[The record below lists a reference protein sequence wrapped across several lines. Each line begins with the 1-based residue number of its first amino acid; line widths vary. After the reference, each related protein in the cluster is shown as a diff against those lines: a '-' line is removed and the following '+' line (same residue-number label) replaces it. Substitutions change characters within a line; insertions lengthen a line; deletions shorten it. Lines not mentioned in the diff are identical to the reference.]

1 MKQFYISEACS
12 NNQQNLCLPM
22 KQISDASVRE
32 QSAKGSC
39 NSHEEPYTM
48 NFSQDESMS
57 YTQMLL
63 GHERTPDYYNDFIQ
77 GPMGAETSCD
87 KHSKEKPNNMAPE
100 LHDSDDDIEEAAP
113 HYDIFGEDLPNARTY
128 KFFNEYA
135 SICGF
140 SIAKAG
146 NYHGRKGGNT
156 GHTRVTFVCNRAGK
170 PETKF
175 LRSHKSM
182 TEDGQLFIR
191 AFASVKLPPRKIM
204 SILSYLRGGDIP
216 YTKKHVS
223 NVQTAIRNECK
234 LNDMTQVL
242 DYFRKRKEDD
252 PRFYYN
258 FKLGE
263 GNKVLSLFW
272 SDGNSRRMYE
282 LYGDCVS
289 FDTTYKTNR
298 YNLPF
303 ASFVGVTGH
312 GHTCLFAC
320 AIIQNETAECFT
332 WLFQEFL
339 HCMGNKSPKTI
350 ITEQCVSMATSIPQ
364 VFPKTVHRNCF
375 FHIRKKCDEKCG
387 RSFATKGKN
396 RAKFV
401 PVYFK
406 KDFFPFLH
414 STARS
419 EGTNSVFKDN
429 VGSTYSVI
437 SFLGEYERI
446 TKEIEEK
453 EREQDSITR
462 TTTPDYWVKSE
473 IEYQAGR
480 IYEVYKTRMLA
491 EKDFRS
497 RRFVVLVNLPT
508 EDFSCICCKFQKD
521 GILCSHILRVLVNLN
536 ISELP
541 AKYFIER
548 WKPQDRKVVRDKQ
561 YNVPLELTEKNRHL
575 MFTLLTKRLVD
586 IASEGS
592 RDNERYLLVVK
603 EAIQIEAKLD
613 AISAAQEEA
622 DKQKNN
628 GNQTENVRPDV
639 VDDGFGAT
647 FENPDVAKPRGR
659 PTVTGRQKTLVEEFR
674 SKQRITCSHC
684 GSHAHNIAAPNSSK
698 KRQNTGKSKMQESPL
713 VL

>member
-1 MKQFYISEACS
+1 
-12 NNQQNLCLPM
+12 
-22 KQISDASVRE
+22 
-32 QSAKGSC
+32 
-39 NSHEEPYTM
+39 
-48 NFSQDESMS
+48 
-57 YTQMLL
+57 
-63 GHERTPDYYNDFIQ
+63 
-77 GPMGAETSCD
+77 
-87 KHSKEKPNNMAPE
+87 
-100 LHDSDDDIEEAAP
+100 
-113 HYDIFGEDLPNARTY
+113 
-128 KFFNEYA
+128 
-135 SICGF
+135 
-140 SIAKAG
+140 
-146 NYHGRKGGNT
+146 
-156 GHTRVTFVCNRAGK
+156 
-170 PETKF
+170 
-175 LRSHKSM
+175 
-182 TEDGQLFIR
+182 
-191 AFASVKLPPRKIM
+191 
-204 SILSYLRGGDIP
+204 
-216 YTKKHVS
+216 
-223 NVQTAIRNECK
+223 
-234 LNDMTQVL
+234 
-242 DYFRKRKEDD
+242 
-252 PRFYYN
+252 
-258 FKLGE
+258 
-263 GNKVLSLFW
+263 
-272 SDGNSRRMYE
+272 
-282 LYGDCVS
+282 
-289 FDTTYKTNR
+289 
-298 YNLPF
+298 
-303 ASFVGVTGH
+303 
-312 GHTCLFAC
+312 
-320 AIIQNETAECFT
+320 
-332 WLFQEFL
+332 
-339 HCMGNKSPKTI
+339 
-350 ITEQCVSMATSIPQ
+350 

-387 RSFATKGKN
+387 RSFATKANLHAEVSDILCNSLTIEEFEYLWQDMVQKYDVGHTKYFNVMWKN

-437 SFLGEYERI
+437 SFLGEYQRI
-446 TKEIEEK
+446 TKDIEEK

-480 IYEVYKTRMLA
+480 MYNRQIFYKFQRQLGFTAKLHVDEIIKNERYEVYKTRMLA

-541 AKYFIER
+541 EKYFIER

-575 MFTLLTKRLVD
+575 RFTLLTKRLVD

-592 RDNERYLLVVK
+592 RDNERYLLVVR

-684 GSHAHNIAAPNSSK
+684 GSHAHNIAGCDMKHLDKSCFPKKTTSK
-698 KRQNTGKSKMQESPL
+698 KTSGLTLIFREVQGFNLKYTEKYILLCLNFSINLLQLLIHLRSDRILAAQRIAKRRRNQRCKTVPFCCEGLMK
-713 VL
+713 